1 MTFAAGNTRTVP
13 LGPCIRVTG
22 MSEKSARDPECVV
35 RGGVVVRRELFERLN
50 RAGRVTE
57 VSGPAGS
64 GKSVLLRSW
73 IDAAALAEHA
83 AQVSVQ
89 DGDSD
94 PQRFWTSV
102 ADALRG
108 TAAGSALIRPLTA
121 APDLDGWSVVE
132 RLLADL
138 GSLRDRIWLVIDDVH
153 ALGSA
158 ETLRQLELLLTR
170 APAGLRFVLATRHN
184 LRLGLH
190 RLRLE
195 GELTEIRAA
204 SLLFGR
210 DEARALFD
218 AAGVRLSES
227 ALALLHE
234 RTEGWAAGL
243 RLAALSLT
251 GHPDPERFAAEF
263 CGSERTVAE
272 YLLAEVLER
281 QSEEVRRLLS
291 RTSVLERVSGPLA
304 DLLTGG
310 SGGGRILQKL
320 EQAGAFVVALDAR
333 RCWFRY
339 HPLFADL
346 LELELQHTEPTELAT
361 LHGTAADW
369 FAGHGF
375 PVEAVRHAQAAQDW
389 ERAGRLLADHWLDIT
404 LNGEAATTHE
414 LVTSF
419 PADAVTANAELTAV
433 AAAAELMRGSLEEG
447 ARYLALAAAGAA
459 SVPARRRE
467 HFRVTLAV
475 LRLYLARQ
483 RGDLRA
489 VAEEVEQL
497 RSAGALDVAQSG
509 LGEGLRA
516 LALISLGIAEL
527 WSLRLHEADAHLERG
542 VALARRTGRPLLE
555 INGLAHWGAVASFRS
570 SALAV
575 ERGQQAIELARRHG
589 WSGEPLVAVAYPM
602 LAGSLICQG
611 ELEGAER
618 WLMEGEYALQSDVE
632 PATGMLFHLVR
643 GFLEIARGRVEAALA
658 ALRNAGCL
666 PGRLLIAAHPLT
678 AELRAFLLHVL
689 VRLGETAQA
698 DAALTETAESER
710 ERPDIRTA
718 VAALRLAQDN
728 PRAATAAL
736 APVLDSPAPGSHQA
750 WLIAAFLLEASARDA
765 LGEREA
771 ARRALERG
779 LDLAESDGLLFPF
792 LLHPVPELLERHA
805 RQCTAHAALIWK
817 IISVLS
823 ERPPPAPAGGPPTPA
838 APPAGPPEHL
848 PKPLSPPVHLPEPLS
863 QAEARVL
870 RFLPTSLSAPEI
882 ARELYVS
889 VNTIRTHMRHLY
901 DKLGAH
907 RRLEAIDR
915 ARALGLLAP
924 VPQRA
929 LSQNRHAHITPSQAV
944 PLTPGEAVPLT
955 PSQAVPPRR
964 RAARRPPRRRRA
976 AP

>member
-1 MTFAAGNTRTVP
+1 MTFGASNTVTVLP
-13 LGPCIRVTG
+13 GPRIEVTG
-22 MSEKSARDPECVV
+22 MYEKSAGDPDRDVI
-35 RGGVVVRRELFERLN
+35 GGVVVRRELFERLN
-50 RAGRVTE
+50 GAGRVTV

-73 IDAAALAEHA
+73 IDEAALAEHA
-83 AQVSVQ
+83 AQVPVQ
-89 DGDSD
+89 GEDRD

-102 ADALRG
+102 VDALRG

-121 APDLDGWSVVE
+121 APELGGRAVVE

-153 ALGSA
+153 ALDSA
-158 ETLRQLELLLTR
+158 EVLRHLELLLTR
-170 APAGLRFVLATRHN
+170 APTGLRFVLASRHN

-195 GELTEIRAA
+195 GELTEIPAA
-204 SLLFGR
+204 SLRFSR
-210 DEARALFD
+210 AEARALFE

-243 RLAALSLT
+243 RLAVLSLT

-281 QSEEVRRLLS
+281 QSDEVRRLLS

-304 DLLTGG
+304 DLLTDG
-310 SGGGRILQKL
+310 SGGGQILQEL

-333 RCWFRY
+333 RSWFRY
-339 HPLFADL
+339 HRLFADL
-346 LELELQHTEPTELAT
+346 LELELRHTEPAELAG
-361 LHGTAADW
+361 LHDTAAGW

-389 ERAGRLLADHWLDIT
+389 ERAGRLLADHWLDVT
-404 LNGEAATTHE
+404 LNGQAATAHQ
-414 LVTSF
+414 LVASF

-433 AAAAELMRGSLEEG
+433 AAATELMDGSLEEG

-459 SVPARRRE
+459 SVPAARRDRL
-467 HFRVTLAV
+467 RVTLAV
-475 LRLYLARQ
+475 LRVYLARQ

-497 RSAGALDVAQSG
+497 RSADDLDAAQLG
-509 LGEGLRA
+509 LGEELRA
-516 LALISLGIAEL
+516 VALISLGIAEL
-527 WSLRLHEADAHLERG
+527 WSLQVHEAEAHLERG
-542 VALARRTGRPLLE
+542 VALARRIGRPFLE
-555 INGLAHWGAVASFRS
+555 IKGLAYWGVAASFRS
-570 SALAV
+570 SELAA
-575 ERGQQAIELARRHG
+575 ERGRQAIELARRHG
-589 WSGEPLVAVAYPM
+589 WSGEPVVAIAYPM
-602 LAGSLICQG
+602 LAGSLIWQG
-611 ELEGAER
+611 ELDEAER
-618 WLMEGEYALQSDVE
+618 WLMEGGYALRSEVE
-632 PATGMLFHLVR
+632 PATGMLFQLVR
-643 GFLEIARGRVEAALA
+643 GLLEIARGHLEAALA
-658 ALRNAGCL
+658 TLRT
-666 PGRLLIAAHPLT
+666 PGHLLGRPFSAAQPLT
-678 AELRAFLLHVL
+678 TEVRAFLLDVL

-698 DAALTETAESER
+698 DAVLTETADEER
-710 ERPDIRTA
+710 ERPGIRTA
-718 VAALRLAQDN
+718 MAALRLAQDD

-736 APVLDSPAPGSHQA
+736 APVLDGSAPGSHQV
-750 WLIAAFLLEASARDA
+750 WQVAALLLEASARDA

-771 ARRALERG
+771 AGRALERG
-779 LDLAESDGLLFPF
+779 LDLAEPAGLLFPF
-792 LLHPVPELLERHA
+792 LLYPMPELLERHA
-805 RQCTAHAALIWK
+805 RQGTAHPALVRK
-817 IISVLS
+817 IISALG
-823 ERPPPAPAGGPPTPA
+823 ERTPA
-838 APPAGPPEHL
+838 MPAAGQPQR
-848 PKPLSPPVHLPEPLS
+848 LPEPLS

-870 RFLPTSLSAPEI
+870 RLLQTSLSAPEI

-889 VNTIRTHMRHLY
+889 VNTVRTHMRHVY

-929 LSQNRHAHITPSQAV
+929 LALIFAGRALPHRGLHRPGSQ
-944 PLTPGEAVPLT
+944 G
-955 PSQAVPPRR
+955 
-964 RAARRPPRRRRA
+964 
-976 AP
+976 

>member
-1 MTFAAGNTRTVP
+1 MTFAAGNPGTVP
-13 LGPCIRVTG
+13 LGPCLTVTG
-22 MSEKSARDPECVV
+22 MSEKPVGDPVRVV
-35 RGGVVVRRELFERLN
+35 SDGVVVRRELFERLN
-50 RAGRVTE
+50 RAARVTE

-73 IDAAALAEHA
+73 IDEAALAEHA
-83 AQVSVQ
+83 AQVSVR
-89 DGDSD
+89 DEDRD
-94 PQRFWTSV
+94 PRRFWASV
-102 ADALRG
+102 AGALRD
-108 TAAGSALIRPLTA
+108 TAAGSALVRPLTA
-121 APDLDGWSVVE
+121 APDLDGWAAVE

-153 ALGSA
+153 RLGSA
-158 ETLRQLELLLTR
+158 ETLRQLELLLMR
-170 APAGLRFVLATRHN
+170 APAGLRFVLVTRHD

-204 SLLFGR
+204 SLRFSR
-210 DEARALFD
+210 DEAGALFE
-218 AAGVRLSES
+218 AAGAPLSES

-272 YLLAEVLER
+272 YLLAEVLEG
-281 QSEEVRRLLS
+281 QSEEVRRLLA

-310 SGGGRILQKL
+310 SGGGRILQEL

-333 RCWFRY
+333 RSWFRY
-339 HPLFADL
+339 HRLLADL
-346 LELELQHTEPTELAT
+346 LELELRHTEPAELAA

-375 PVEAVRHAQAAQDW
+375 PVEAIHHAQAAQDW

-404 LNGEAATTHE
+404 LNGQAATVHQ
-414 LVTSF
+414 LLTSF
-419 PADAVTANAELTAV
+419 PADAVTANAELTGV
-433 AAAAELMRGSLEEG
+433 AAAAELMGGSLEEG

-459 SVPARRRE
+459 SVPAGRRE
-467 HFRVTLAV
+467 AFRVTVAV

-489 VAEEVEQL
+489 VAEEMEQL
-497 RSAGALDVAQSG
+497 QPAGAVDAAQLG
-509 LGEGLRA
+509 LGAELRA
-516 LALISLGIAEL
+516 VALISLGIAEL
-527 WSLRLHEADAHLERG
+527 WSSRLHEAEAHLDRG
-542 VALARRTGRPLLE
+542 VALARRIGLPLLE
-555 INGLAHWGAVASFRS
+555 VNGLAHWGLAASFRS

-575 ERGQQAIELARRHG
+575 EHGRQAIELAQWHG
-589 WSGEPLVAVAYPM
+589 WGGEPLVAIAYPM
-602 LAGSLICQG
+602 LAGSLIWQG
-611 ELEGAER
+611 EVEEAER
-618 WLMEGEYALQSDVE
+618 WLLEGEYALRSEVE
-632 PATGMLFHLVR
+632 PATGMLFHVVR

-658 ALRNAGCL
+658 DLRAAERL
-666 PGRLLIAAHPLT
+666 PGPPLIAAHPLT
-678 AELRAFLLHVL
+678 TEVRAFLLHVL
-689 VRLGETAQA
+689 VRLGETVQA
-698 DAALTETAESER
+698 DAALAETAESER
-710 ERPDIRTA
+710 ERPGIRTA
-718 VAALRLAQDN
+718 AAALRLAQDN

-736 APVLDSPAPGSHQA
+736 APVLDSPAPGCHQV
-750 WLIAAFLLEASARDA
+750 WLIAASLLEASARDA

-771 ARRALERG
+771 TGRALERR
-779 LDLAESDGLLFPF
+779 LDLAEPDGLLFPF
-792 LLHPVPELLERHA
+792 LLYPAPELLERHA
-805 RQCTAHAALIWK
+805 RQRAAYPALIWK
-817 IISVLS
+817 IISMLGGR
-823 ERPPPAPAGGPPTPA
+823 RPAAPAG
-838 APPAGPPEHL
+838 APPQ
-848 PKPLSPPVHLPEPLS
+848 HLPEPLS

-870 RFLPTSLSAPEI
+870 RFLQTSLSAPEI

-889 VNTIRTHMRHLY
+889 VNTVRTHMRHLY

-907 RRLEAIDR
+907 RRLEALDR

-929 LSQNRHAHITPSQAV
+929 LTFTSMT
-944 PLTPGEAVPLT
+944 
-955 PSQAVPPRR
+955 
-964 RAARRPPRRRRA
+964 
-976 AP
+976 

>member
-1 MTFAAGNTRTVP
+1 MMFAASKTRTVP
-13 LGPCIRVTG
+13 LGPCLEVTG
-22 MSEKSARDPECVV
+22 MSQKSAGDPVRVV
-35 RGGVVVRRELFERLN
+35 SGGVVVRRELFERLN

-73 IDAAALAEHA
+73 IDEAALAGHA
-83 AQVSVQ
+83 SQVPVQ
-89 DGDSD
+89 EEDRD

-102 ADALRG
+102 ADALRD
-108 TAAGSALIRPLTA
+108 TAAGSALVRPLTA
-121 APDLDGWSVVE
+121 VPDLDGWAVVE

-138 GSLRDRIWLVIDDVH
+138 GPLRDRIWLVIDDVH
-153 ALGSA
+153 ALGSEA
-158 ETLRQLELLLTR
+158 LRQLEMFVTR
-170 APAGLRFVLATRHN
+170 APAGLRFVLATRHS

-204 SLLFGR
+204 SLRFSR
-210 DEARALFD
+210 DEARALLE
-218 AAGVRLSES
+218 ATAVQLSES

-243 RLAALSLT
+243 RLAALSLA

-281 QSEEVRRLLS
+281 QSAEVRRLLS

-310 SGGGRILQKL
+310 SGAERILQEL

-333 RCWFRY
+333 RSWFRY
-339 HPLFADL
+339 HRLFADL
-346 LELELQHTEPTELAT
+346 LELELRHTEPAELAA

-375 PVEAVRHAQAAQDW
+375 LVEAVRHARAAQDW
-389 ERAGRLLADHWLDIT
+389 ERAGRLLADHWLDAT
-404 LNGEAATTHE
+404 LNGQAATAYQ
-414 LVTSF
+414 LVASF
-419 PADAVTANAELTAV
+419 PADAVSANAELTAV
-433 AAAAELMRGSLEEG
+433 AAAAELTRGSLEEG
-447 ARYLALAAAGAA
+447 ARYLALAAAGEA
-459 SVPARRRE
+459 SVPAGRRE

-497 RSAGALDVAQSG
+497 QSAGALDGAQPG
-509 LGEGLRA
+509 LSEELRA

-527 WSLRLHEADAHLERG
+527 WSLRLHEAEAHLERG
-542 VALARRTGRPLLE
+542 VALARRIGRPFLE
-555 INGLAHWGAVASFRS
+555 INGLVHGGLLASFRS
-570 SALAV
+570 SPLAV
-575 ERGQQAIELARRHG
+575 ERGRQAIELARRHG
-589 WSGEPLVAVAYPM
+589 WSGEPLVAIAYPM
-602 LAGSLICQG
+602 LAGSLIWQG
-611 ELEGAER
+611 DLDEAEQ
-618 WLMEGEYALQSDVE
+618 WLMEGEYALQSEVE

-643 GFLEIARGRVEAALA
+643 GVLEIARGRAEAALA
-658 ALRNAGCL
+658 ALRAAGRP

-678 AELRAFLLHVL
+678 TELRAFLLHAL

-698 DAALTETAESER
+698 DAVLTETAEDER
-710 ERPDIRTA
+710 ETPGIRTA
-718 VAALRLAQDN
+718 VAALRLAQRN

-736 APVLDSPAPGSHQA
+736 APVLDGSAPGSHQV
-750 WLIAAFLLEASARDA
+750 WLITALLLEASAQDA
-765 LGEREA
+765 LGEPETA
-771 ARRALERG
+771 GRALERA
-779 LDLAESDGLLFPF
+779 LDLADSGGLLFPF
-792 LLHPVPELLERHA
+792 LLHPVPKLLDRHA
-805 RQCTAHAALIWK
+805 QQRTAHPALIRK
-817 IISVLS
+817 ISVLGGKTPT
-823 ERPPPAPAGGPPTPA
+823 PPPAR
-838 APPAGPPEHL
+838 PPEHL
-848 PKPLSPPVHLPEPLS
+848 PDPIS

-870 RFLPTSLSAPEI
+870 RLLQTSLSAPEI

-889 VNTIRTHMRHLY
+889 VNTVRTHMRHLY

-915 ARALGLLAP
+915 ARALGLLTP
-924 VPQRA
+924 IPQRA
-929 LSQNRHAHITPSQAV
+929 LRSTMPAWSCSWV
-944 PLTPGEAVPLT
+944 PGWP
-955 PSQAVPPRR
+955 
-964 RAARRPPRRRRA
+964 
-976 AP
+976 

>member
-1 MTFAAGNTRTVP
+1 MTLVATDTRTVP
-13 LGPCIRVTG
+13 LVPCITVTG
-22 MSEKSARDPECVV
+22 LSEKSAGDPVHVV

-50 RAGRVTE
+50 RARRVTE

-73 IDAAALAEHA
+73 IDETGLAEHA

-89 DGDSD
+89 EDLN

-102 ADALRG
+102 VDALRD
-108 TAAGSALIRPLTA
+108 TAAGSAIVRPLTA
-121 APDLDGWSVVE
+121 TPDLGGRAVVE

-138 GSLRDRIWLVIDDVH
+138 GLLRGRIWLVIDDVH

-158 ETLRQLELLLTR
+158 EALRQLELLLMR
-170 APAGLRFVLATRHN
+170 APAGLRFVLSSRN
-184 LRLGLH
+184 DLRLGLH

-204 SLLFGR
+204 SLRFCH
-210 DEARALFD
+210 DEARALFE

-234 RTEGWAAGL
+234 RTEGWVAGL

-310 SGGGRILQKL
+310 SGGERILQKL

-333 RCWFRY
+333 RSWFRY
-339 HPLFADL
+339 HRLFADL
-346 LELELQHTEPTELAT
+346 LELELRHTEPAELAT

-369 FAGHGF
+369 FAEHRL
-375 PVEAVRHAQAAQDW
+375 PAEAIRHAQAAQDW
-389 ERAGRLLADHWLDIT
+389 ERAGRLLADHWLDVT
-404 LNGEAATTHE
+404 LNGQAATAYQ

-419 PADAVTANAELTAV
+419 PADAVTANAELSAV
-433 AAAAELMRGSLEEG
+433 AAAAELTRGSLDEG

-459 SVPARRRE
+459 SVPAGRRD
-467 HFRVTLAV
+467 HFRVMLAV

-489 VAEEVEQL
+489 VAAEVEQL
-497 RSAGALDVAQSG
+497 QSADALDAAQRG
-509 LGEGLRA
+509 LGEELRA
-516 LALISLGIAEL
+516 LALISLGIAEV
-527 WSLRLHEADAHLERG
+527 WCLRVHEAEAHLERG
-542 VALARRTGRPLLE
+542 VALARRIGRPFLE
-555 INGLAHWGAVASFRS
+555 INGLAYWGLAASFRS
-570 SALAV
+570 SELAV
-575 ERGQQAIELARRHG
+575 ERGRQAIELARRYG
-589 WSGEPLVAVAYPM
+589 WSGEPLLAIAYPM
-602 LAGSLICQG
+602 LAGSLIWQG
-611 ELEGAER
+611 ELEEAER
-618 WLMEGEYALQSDVE
+618 WLVEGERALQSEVE
-632 PATGMLFHLVR
+632 PTTGMLFHLVR
-643 GFLEIARGRVEAALA
+643 GFLEIARGRAEAALA
-658 ALRNAGCL
+658 AFRAAGRL
-666 PGRLLIAAHPLT
+666 PGRPLIAAHSLT
-678 AELRAFLLHVL
+678 TEVRAFLLHVL

-698 DAALTETAESER
+698 DAALTETAEE
-710 ERPDIRTA
+710 ELEGPGMRTA

-728 PRAATAAL
+728 PRMATAAL
-736 APVLDSPAPGSHQA
+736 APVLDSSAPGSHQV
-750 WLIAAFLLEASARDA
+750 WLIVACLLEASAREA

-771 ARRALERG
+771 AGRALERG
-779 LDLAESDGLLFPF
+779 LDLAESGGLIFPF
-792 LLHPVPELLERHA
+792 LLHPVPGLLERQA
-805 RQCTAHAALIWK
+805 RQRTAHPELIWK
-817 IISVLS
+817 IISVLGG
-823 ERPPPAPAGGPPTPA
+823 RPSAAPAA
-838 APPAGPPEHL
+838 SPPE
-848 PKPLSPPVHLPEPLS
+848 HLPEPLS

-870 RFLPTSLSAPEI
+870 RFLQTSLSAPEI
-882 ARELYVS
+882 AGELYVS
-889 VNTIRTHMRHLY
+889 VNTVRTHMRHLY

-907 RRLEAIDR
+907 RRLEALDR
-915 ARALGLLAP
+915 ARALGLLTS

-929 LSQNRHAHITPSQAV
+929 
-944 PLTPGEAVPLT
+944 
-955 PSQAVPPRR
+955 
-964 RAARRPPRRRRA
+964 
-976 AP
+976 